1 MARIN
6 RTDLYIYDGV
16 VTDND
21 YIIGSDGD
29 GTGAKTKSYRMSD
42 VRDFLLSGLSPSTGG
57 TMRYTEYEYNG
68 VLITPSAVVNL
79 ITPAFVVLPYHI
91 FVLNLNGDKY
101 ILKLQDVTIGN
112 LQTPVAD
119 SDFISLR
126 GDVSLGDGL
135 DILKGYNATNK
146 KHEFYSLKST
156 SLNLSKET
164 SLSVETG
171 NILVEMKTD
180 FLSNVS
186 VGGET
191 LYKGYN
197 ALTSNHEFKGIKDS
211 VSLDVSSNAT
221 DLSIEIKESSQN
233 IGTGLNVYKE
243 FDGTA
248 KKHKFRSISTSNLDI
263 EYSLDGNEITI
274 NTPVLESNK
283 SFYVDSN
290 YSGAVEEGSE
300 SKPFKTLNKALDA
313 FIGTG
318 TWYNPQ
324 NKGYKITMLSYA
336 VLQETAGTGYT
347 GRTNLDINNLHIV
360 GNGYYLN
367 LPANPSL
374 NYYPISTRR
383 MVSNMP
389 KTASKLN
396 FEITQTY
403 DNVIIQRIG
412 TDAVVDHL
420 NYAYPT
426 VTHSGA
432 YSDPQN
438 GSYMNLIGVTITN
451 DTAYQV
457 ISPSDWNTVPDPD
470 NSGNP
475 ATLFGNIIY
484 TSITQPV
491 GVPMLK
497 TEGMNWDKEG
507 YLSLSGDIRLSNF
520 TGTGLSIINTTFTN
534 SDKITFSRN
543 QKLILC
549 QSVISGIYYR
559 KIGQHYITCDNV
571 RYFALNTDGPATI
584 PQLTAI
590 VIIGITPTAVKYYIG
605 GSESWI
611 KAINSSVGNVLSS
624 YIEGGYNNIFQVDGT
639 SSISIFNSNHSSS
652 RAYATNGY
660 YEVIAPLPLTAKTAY
675 LANVTCVDFKV
686 DSTGTDKSK
695 IKEVYGEKN
704 SINGYQHNN
713 TGVPTYAS
721 NSAAIA
727 DGLFKGMQYANT
739 TTGVLSR
746 VY

>member
-29 GTGAKTKSYRMSD
+29 GTGAKTRSYRMKD
-42 VRDFLLSGLSPSTGG
+42 VRDFLLAGLSPIEGG

-68 VLITPSAVVNL
+68 ILTTPSAVVNL
-79 ITPAFVVLPYHI
+79 ITPAFVVLPYHVFI
-91 FVLNLNGDKY
+91 LNLNGDKY
-101 ILKLQDVTIGN
+101 LLKLQDVTVGN

-119 SDFISLR
+119 SDFILLR

-135 DILKGYNATNK
+135 DILKGYNVTNK

-197 ALTSNHEFKGIKDS
+197 ALTSKHEFKGIKDS
-211 VSLDVSSNAT
+211 VSLDVSSNTT

-263 EYSLDGNEITI
+263 EYSIDGNEITI
-274 NTPVLESNK
+274 NAPVLESNK
-283 SFYVDSN
+283 SFYVDLN
-290 YSGAVEEGSE
+290 YTGTVEEGSE

-318 TWYNPQ
+318 YWYNPQ
-324 NKGYKITMLSYA
+324 NKGYKITLLSYA
-336 VLQETAGTGYT
+336 VLQETNGVGYT

-367 LPANPSL
+367 LPANPSA

-383 MVSNMP
+383 MVSAMP
-389 KTASKLN
+389 KTANKLN
-396 FEITQTY
+396 FEVTQTY
-403 DNVIIQRIG
+403 ENVIIQRIG

-426 VTHSGA
+426 VTHAGA

-438 GSYMNLIGVTITN
+438 GSYMNLINVTITN

-457 ISPSDWNTVPDPD
+457 NTPADWTTVPNPD
-470 NSGNP
+470 DSGNP
-475 ATLFGNIIY
+475 STLFGNTIY
-484 TSITQPV
+484 VSTVQPV

-497 TEGMNWDKEG
+497 TEGMSWNKEG
-507 YLSLSGDIRLSNF
+507 YLSLSGETRLSNF
-520 TGTGLSIINTTFTN
+520 TGTGISITNTTFTN
-534 SDKITFSRN
+534 SDKIIFSRN
-543 QKLILC
+543 QRLILC
-549 QSVISGIYYR
+549 QSVISGIYNR
-559 KIGQHYITCDNV
+559 KISQHYITCDNV

-584 PQLTAI
+584 PQVANT
-590 VIIGITPTAVKYYIG
+590 IGGTKYFIG

-611 KAINSSVGNVLSS
+611 KAINSSSGNILSS
-624 YIEGGYNNIFQVDGT
+624 YIEGGYNNIFQADGT
-639 SSISIFNSNHSSS
+639 SIVSIYDSNHASA

-660 YEVIAPLPLTAKTAY
+660 YEIIAPLPLTAKTVY
-675 LANVTCVDFKV
+675 LSNVVCIDFKV
-686 DSTGTDKSK
+686 DSTGADKSK
-695 IKEVYGEKN
+695 IQEVFGEKN
-704 SINGYQHNN
+704 SINRYQHNN

-721 NSAAIA
+721 NAAAITG
-727 DGLFKGMQYANT
+727 GLFKGMQYANT